1 MRIMFVG
8 VGALGSYFGGSL
20 AEAGHDV
27 TLLIR
32 NKAHRDAIRADG
44 LILNRGGVE
53 TRINPVVVD
62 AETAADAGIADLV
75 IVFTK
80 TGATK
85 AALQAATPVIGQDT
99 RLVTVQNGLGNAE
112 ALAAFVPMDQVIYG
126 TTMAPGDMVAPGVVS
141 THGSHVT
148 QFCAAGDNPVTA
160 RMADDLA
167 AMLSAAG
174 IDTRVNPNVDRVIWV
189 KVAFNCA
196 MNSLCALLDTSPGPL
211 LDSGEIKALVT
222 ATIMEGCD
230 VAAAVG
236 VEVDHDGVYRTLD
249 VVHREHREHVPS
261 MLVDFR
267 NRQPTEIA
275 SLNGAVVALGAGY
288 GVPTPRNETL
298 LALVRARE
306 AQYLKPRRKN

>member
-1 MRIMFVG
+1 MRIIFVG
-8 VGALGSYFGGSL
+8 VGALGSYFGGAL

-32 NKAHRDAIRADG
+32 NKAHRAAIRADG
-44 LILNRGGVE
+44 LILHRDGVE
-53 TRINPVVVD
+53 ARIDPVVVD
-62 AETAADAGIADLV
+62 TETAGDAGIADIV

-85 AALQAATPVIGQDT
+85 AALQAATPVIGPDT

-148 QFCAAGDNPVTA
+148 QFRAAGENPVTA

-174 IDTRVNPNVDRVIWV
+174 IDTRVNPDVDRVIWA

-211 LDSGEIKALVT
+211 LDSGEMKALVT

-236 VEVDHDGVYRTLD
+236 VEVDRDGVRRTLD
-249 VVHREHREHVPS
+249 MVHREHREHVPS

-267 NRQPTEIA
+267 NRQPTEIG
-275 SLNGAVVALGAGY
+275 SLNGAVVALGARH
-288 GVPTPRNETL
+288 GVLTPRNETL

-306 AQYLKPRRKN
+306 AQYLQP

>member
-1 MRIMFVG
+1 MFVG
-8 VGALGSYFGGSL
+8 VGALGSYFGGAL

-27 TLLIR
+27 NLLIR

-44 LILNRGGVE
+44 LILHRDGVE
-53 TRINPVVVD
+53 ARIDPVVVD
-62 AETAADAGIADLV
+62 TETAGDAGIADSI

-85 AALQAATPVIGQDT
+85 VALQAATPVIGPDT

-148 QFCAAGDNPVTA
+148 QFRAAGENPVTE

-174 IDTRVNPNVDRVIWV
+174 IDTRVNPDVDRVIWA

-211 LDSGEIKALVT
+211 LDSGEMKALVT

-236 VEVDHDGVYRTLD
+236 VEVDRDGVRRTLD
-249 VVHREHREHVPS
+249 MVHREHREHVPS

-267 NRQPTEIA
+267 NRQHRGPVSYTHLTLPT
-275 SLNGAVVALGAGY
+275 N
-288 GVPTPRNETL
+288 
-298 LALVRARE
+298 RE
-306 AQYLKPRRKN
+306 V

>member
-8 VGALGSYFGGSL
+8 VGALGSYFGGAL

-44 LILNRGGVE
+44 LILHRDGVE
-53 TRINPVVVD
+53 ARIDPVVVD
-62 AETAADAGIADLV
+62 TETAGDAGIADIV

-85 AALQAATPVIGQDT
+85 AALQAATPVIGPDT

-148 QFCAAGDNPVTA
+148 QFRAAGENPVTG
-160 RMADDLA
+160 RMANDLA

-174 IDTRVNPNVDRVIWV
+174 IDTRVNSDVDRVIWA

-211 LDSGEIKALVT
+211 LDSGEMKALVT

-236 VEVDHDGVYRTLD
+236 VEVDRDGVRRTLD
-249 VVHREHREHVPS
+249 MVHREHREHVPS

-267 NRQPTEIA
+267 NRQPTEIG
-275 SLNGAVVALGAGY
+275 SLNGAVVALGARH

-306 AQYLKPRRKN
+306 AQYLQP

>member
-8 VGALGSYFGGSL
+8 VGALGSYFGGAL

-44 LILNRGGVE
+44 LILHRDGVE
-53 TRINPVVVD
+53 ARIDPVVVD
-62 AETAADAGIADLV
+62 TETAGDAGIADIV

-85 AALQAATPVIGQDT
+85 AALQSATPVIGPDT

-148 QFCAAGDNPVTA
+148 QFRAAGDNPVTA
-160 RMADDLA
+160 KMADDLA

-174 IDTRVNPNVDRVIWV
+174 IDTRVNPDVDRVIWA

-211 LDSGEIKALVT
+211 LDSGEMKALVT

-236 VEVDHDGVYRTLD
+236 VEVDRDGVRRTLD
-249 VVHREHREHVPS
+249 IVHREHREHVPS

-275 SLNGAVVALGAGY
+275 SLNGAVVALGARH

-306 AQYLKPRRKN
+306 AQYLKP

>member
-1 MRIMFVG
+1 MRIIFVG
-8 VGALGSYFGGSL
+8 VGALGSYFGGAL

-44 LILNRGGVE
+44 LILHRDGVE
-53 TRINPVVVD
+53 ARIDPVVVD
-62 AETAADAGIADLV
+62 TETAGDAGIADIV

-85 AALQAATPVIGQDT
+85 AALQAATPVIGPDT

-148 QFCAAGDNPVTA
+148 QFRAAGENPVTG
-160 RMADDLA
+160 RMANDLA

-174 IDTRVNPNVDRVIWV
+174 IDTRVNSDVDRVIWA

-211 LDSGEIKALVT
+211 LDSGEMKALVT

-236 VEVDHDGVYRTLD
+236 VEVDRDGVRRTLD
-249 VVHREHREHVPS
+249 MVHREHREHVPS

-275 SLNGAVVALGAGY
+275 SLNGAVVALGARH

-306 AQYLKPRRKN
+306 AQYLQA

>member
-8 VGALGSYFGGSL
+8 VGALGSYFGGAL
-20 AEAGHDV
+20 AEGGHDV

-44 LILNRGGVE
+44 LILHRDGVE
-53 TRINPVVVD
+53 ARINPVVVD
-62 AETAADAGIADLV
+62 AETVDGAGIADIV

-85 AALQAATPVIGQDT
+85 AALQAATPVIGPDT
-99 RLVTVQNGLGNAE
+99 RLVTVQNGLGNTE

-148 QFCAAGDNPVTA
+148 QFCAAGENPVTG

-167 AMLSAAG
+167 AMLSSAG
-174 IDTRVNPNVDRVIWV
+174 IDTRVNPDVDQVIWA

-196 MNSLCALLDTSPGPL
+196 MNSLCALLDTSPGQL
-211 LDSGEIKALVT
+211 LDSGEMKALVK
-222 ATIMEGCD
+222 ATIMECCD

-236 VEVDHDGVYRTLD
+236 VEVDRDGVHQTLD
-249 VVHREHREHVPS
+249 MVHREHREHVPS

-267 NRQPTEIA
+267 NCQPTEIA
-275 SLNGAVVALGAGY
+275 SLNGAVVALGARH

-306 AQYLKPRRKN
+306 AQYLQA

>member
-8 VGALGSYFGGSL
+8 VGALGSYFGGAL

-44 LILNRGGVE
+44 LILHRDGVE
-53 TRINPVVVD
+53 ARIDPVVVD
-62 AETAADAGIADLV
+62 TETAGDAGIADIV

-85 AALQAATPVIGQDT
+85 AALQSATPVIGPDT

-148 QFCAAGDNPVTA
+148 QFRAAGENPVTA

-174 IDTRVNPNVDRVIWV
+174 IDTRVNPDVDRVIWA

-211 LDSGEIKALVT
+211 LDSGEMKALVT

-230 VAAAVG
+230 VAATVG
-236 VEVDHDGVYRTLD
+236 VEVDRDGVRRTLD
-249 VVHREHREHVPS
+249 MVHREHREHVPS

-267 NRQPTEIA
+267 NRQPTEIG
-275 SLNGAVVALGAGY
+275 SLNGAVVALGARH

-306 AQYLKPRRKN
+306 AQYLQP

>member
-8 VGALGSYFGGSL
+8 VGALGSYFGGAL

-44 LILNRGGVE
+44 LILHRDGVE
-53 TRINPVVVD
+53 ARIDPVVVD
-62 AETAADAGIADLV
+62 TETAGDAGIADIV

-85 AALQAATPVIGQDT
+85 AALQSATPVIGPDT

-148 QFCAAGDNPVTA
+148 QFRAAGENSVTA

-174 IDTRVNPNVDRVIWV
+174 IDTRVNPDVDRVIWA

-211 LDSGEIKALVT
+211 LDSGEMKALVT

-236 VEVDHDGVYRTLD
+236 VEVDRDGVRRTLD
-249 VVHREHREHVPS
+249 MVHREHREHVPS

-267 NRQPTEIA
+267 NRQPTEIG
-275 SLNGAVVALGAGY
+275 SLNGAVVALGARH

-306 AQYLKPRRKN
+306 AQYLQP

>member
-1 MRIMFVG
+1 MRIMIIG
-8 VGALGSYFGGSL
+8 VGALGSYFGGAL
-20 AEAGHDV
+20 AEGGHDV

-32 NKAHRDAIRADG
+32 NKAHRDAIRANG
-44 LILNRGGVE
+44 LILHRDGVE
-53 TRINPVVVD
+53 ARIDPVVVD
-62 AETAADAGIADLV
+62 AETSDQAGIADIV

-85 AALQAATPVIGQDT
+85 AALQAATPVIGPDT
-99 RLVTVQNGLGNAE
+99 RLVTVQNGLGNTE

-148 QFCAAGDNPVTA
+148 QFRAAGENPVTG
-160 RMADDLA
+160 RMANDLA

-174 IDTRVNPNVDRVIWV
+174 IDTRVNSDVDRVIWA

-196 MNSLCALLDTSPGPL
+196 MNSLCALLDTSPGQL
-211 LDSGEIKALVT
+211 LDSGETKALVK
-222 ATIMEGCD
+222 ATIMECCD

-236 VEVDHDGVYRTLD
+236 VEVDRDAVHRTLD
-249 VVHREHREHVPS
+249 MVHREHREHVPS

-267 NRQPTEIA
+267 NRQPTEIE
-275 SLNGAVVALGAGY
+275 SLNGAVVALGARH
-288 GVPTPRNETL
+288 GVPPPRNETL

-306 AQYLKPRRKN
+306 AQYLQA

>member
-8 VGALGSYFGGSL
+8 VGALGSYFGGAL

-44 LILNRGGVE
+44 LILHRDGVE
-53 TRINPVVVD
+53 ARIDPVVVD
-62 AETAADAGIADLV
+62 TETAGDAGIADIV

-85 AALQAATPVIGQDT
+85 AALQAATPVIGPDT

-148 QFCAAGDNPVTA
+148 QFRAAGENPVTA

-174 IDTRVNPNVDRVIWV
+174 IDTRVNPDVDRVIWA

-211 LDSGEIKALVT
+211 LDSGEMKALVT

-236 VEVDHDGVYRTLD
+236 VEVDRDGVRRTLD
-249 VVHREHREHVPS
+249 MVHREHREHVPS

-267 NRQPTEIA
+267 NRQPTEIG
-275 SLNGAVVALGAGY
+275 SLNGAVVALGARH

-306 AQYLKPRRKN
+306 AQYLQP

>member
-8 VGALGSYFGGSL
+8 VGALGSYFGGAL

-44 LILNRGGVE
+44 LILHRDGVE
-53 TRINPVVVD
+53 ARIDPVVVD
-62 AETAADAGIADLV
+62 TETAGDAGIADIV

-85 AALQAATPVIGQDT
+85 AALQAATPVIGPDT

-148 QFCAAGDNPVTA
+148 QFRAAGENSVTA

-174 IDTRVNPNVDRVIWV
+174 IDTRVNLDVDRVIWA

-196 MNSLCALLDTSPGPL
+196 MNSLCALLDTSPGQL
-211 LDSGEIKALVT
+211 LDSGETKALVK
-222 ATIMEGCD
+222 ATIMECCD

-236 VEVDHDGVYRTLD
+236 VEVDRDGVHRTLD
-249 VVHREHREHVPS
+249 MVHREHREHVPS

-267 NRQPTEIA
+267 NRQ
-275 SLNGAVVALGAGY
+275 
-288 GVPTPRNETL
+288 
-298 LALVRARE
+298 
-306 AQYLKPRRKN
+306 

>member
-8 VGALGSYFGGSL
+8 VGALGSYFGGAL

-44 LILNRGGVE
+44 LILHRDGVE
-53 TRINPVVVD
+53 ARIDPVVVD
-62 AETAADAGIADLV
+62 TETAGDAGIADIV

-85 AALQAATPVIGQDT
+85 AALQSATPVIGPDT

-148 QFCAAGDNPVTA
+148 QFRAAGDNPVTA
-160 RMADDLA
+160 KMADDLA

-174 IDTRVNPNVDRVIWV
+174 IDTRVNPDVDRVIWA

-211 LDSGEIKALVT
+211 LDSGEMKALVT

-236 VEVDHDGVYRTLD
+236 VEVDRDGVRRTLD
-249 VVHREHREHVPS
+249 MVHREHREHVPS

-267 NRQPTEIA
+267 NRQPTEIG
-275 SLNGAVVALGAGY
+275 SLNGAVVALGARH

-306 AQYLKPRRKN
+306 AQYLKP

>member
-8 VGALGSYFGGSL
+8 VGALGSYFGGAL

-32 NKAHRDAIRADG
+32 NRAHRDAIRSNG
-44 LILNRGGVE
+44 LILHRDGVE
-53 TRINPVVVD
+53 ARIDPEVVD
-62 AETAADAGIADLV
+62 AETAVEAGIADIV
-75 IVFTK
+75 VVFTK
-80 TGATK
+80 TGATD
-85 AALQAATPVIGQDT
+85 AALQAAKPVIGPDT
-99 RLVTVQNGLGNAE
+99 RLVTVQNGLGNAD

-148 QFCAAGDNPVTA
+148 QFRAAGDNPVTA
-160 RMADDLA
+160 KMADDLA
-167 AMLSAAG
+167 TMLSDAG
-174 IDTRVNPNVDRVIWV
+174 IDTRVNPDVDRVIWA

-211 LDSGEIKALVT
+211 LDSGEMKALVT
-222 ATIMEGCD
+222 AVIMEGCD
-230 VAAAVG
+230 VASAVG
-236 VEVDHDGVYRTLD
+236 IEVDRDGVRKTLD
-249 VVHREHREHVPS
+249 MVHSEHREHVPS

-267 NRQPTEIA
+267 NHQPTEIA
-275 SLNGAVVALGAGY
+275 SLNGAVVALGAAH

-306 AQYLKPRRKN
+306 AQYLQA

>member
-8 VGALGSYFGGSL
+8 VGALGSYFGGAL

-44 LILNRGGVE
+44 LILHRDGVE
-53 TRINPVVVD
+53 ARIDPVVVD
-62 AETAADAGIADLV
+62 TETAGDAGIADIV

-85 AALQAATPVIGQDT
+85 AALQAATPVIGPDT

-148 QFCAAGDNPVTA
+148 QFRAAGENPVTA

-167 AMLSAAG
+167 AMLSAAR
-174 IDTRVNPNVDRVIWV
+174 IDTRVNPDVDRVIWA

-211 LDSGEIKALVT
+211 LDSGEMKALVT

-236 VEVDHDGVYRTLD
+236 VEVDRDGVRRTLD
-249 VVHREHREHVPS
+249 MVHREHREHVPS

-275 SLNGAVVALGAGY
+275 SLNGAVVALGARH

-306 AQYLKPRRKN
+306 AQYLQP

>member
-8 VGALGSYFGGSL
+8 VGALGSYFGGAL

-44 LILNRGGVE
+44 LILHRDGVE
-53 TRINPVVVD
+53 ARIDPVVVD
-62 AETAADAGIADLV
+62 TETAGDAGIADIV

-85 AALQAATPVIGQDT
+85 AALQAATPVIGPDT

-148 QFCAAGDNPVTA
+148 QFRAAGENPVTA

-174 IDTRVNPNVDRVIWV
+174 IDTRVNPDVDRVIWA

-211 LDSGEIKALVT
+211 LDSGEMKALVT

-236 VEVDHDGVYRTLD
+236 VEVDRDGVRRTLD
-249 VVHREHREHVPS
+249 MVHREHREHVPS

-267 NRQPTEIA
+267 NRQPTEIG
-275 SLNGAVVALGAGY
+275 SLNGAVVALGARH

-298 LALVRARE
+298 LALVCARE
-306 AQYLKPRRKN
+306 AQYLQP

>member
-8 VGALGSYFGGSL
+8 VGALGSYFGGAL
-20 AEAGHDV
+20 AEGGHDV

-32 NKAHRDAIRADG
+32 NKAHRDAIRANG
-44 LILNRGGVE
+44 LILHRDGVE
-53 TRINPVVVD
+53 ARIDPVVVD
-62 AETAADAGIADLV
+62 AETADQAGIADIV

-85 AALQAATPVIGQDT
+85 AALQAATPVIGPDT
-99 RLVTVQNGLGNAE
+99 RLVTVQNGLGNTE

-126 TTMAPGDMVAPGVVS
+126 TTMAPGDMVSPGVVS

-148 QFCAAGDNPVTA
+148 QFRAAGENPVTG
-160 RMADDLA
+160 RMADDLS
-167 AMLSAAG
+167 AMLSSAG
-174 IDTRVNPNVDRVIWV
+174 IDTRVNPEVDRVIWA

-196 MNSLCALLDTSPGPL
+196 MNSLCALLDTSPGQL
-211 LDSGEIKALVT
+211 LDSGEMKALVKAIT
-222 ATIMEGCD
+222 MECCE

-236 VEVDHDGVYRTLD
+236 VEVDRDGVYRTLD
-249 VVHREHREHVPS
+249 MVHREHREHVPS

-275 SLNGAVVALGAGY
+275 SLNGAVVALGARHR
-288 GVPTPRNETL
+288 VPTPRNETL

-306 AQYLKPRRKN
+306 AQYLQP

>member
-8 VGALGSYFGGSL
+8 VGALGSYFGGAL

-44 LILNRGGVE
+44 LILHRDGVE
-53 TRINPVVVD
+53 ARIDPVVVD
-62 AETAADAGIADLV
+62 TETAGDAGIADIV

-85 AALQAATPVIGQDT
+85 AALQAATPVIGPDT

-148 QFCAAGDNPVTA
+148 QFRAAGENPVTA

-174 IDTRVNPNVDRVIWV
+174 IDTRVNPDVDRVIWA

-211 LDSGEIKALVT
+211 LDSGEMKALVT

-230 VAAAVG
+230 VAVAVG
-236 VEVDHDGVYRTLD
+236 VEVDRDGVRRTLD
-249 VVHREHREHVPS
+249 MVHREHREHVPS

-267 NRQPTEIA
+267 NRQPTEIG
-275 SLNGAVVALGAGY
+275 SLNGAVVALGARH

-306 AQYLKPRRKN
+306 AQYLKP

>member
-8 VGALGSYFGGSL
+8 VGALGSYFGGAL

-44 LILNRGGVE
+44 LILHRDGVE
-53 TRINPVVVD
+53 ARSDPVVVD
-62 AETAADAGIADLV
+62 TETAGDAGIADIV

-85 AALQAATPVIGQDT
+85 AALQAATPVIGPDT

-148 QFCAAGDNPVTA
+148 QFRAAGDNPVTA
-160 RMADDLA
+160 KMADDLA

-174 IDTRVNPNVDRVIWV
+174 IDTRVNPDVDRVIWA

-211 LDSGEIKALVT
+211 LDSGEMKALVT

-236 VEVDHDGVYRTLD
+236 VEVDRDGVRRTLD
-249 VVHREHREHVPS
+249 MVHREHREHVPS

-267 NRQPTEIA
+267 NRQPTEIG
-275 SLNGAVVALGAGY
+275 SLNGAVVALGARH

-306 AQYLKPRRKN
+306 AQYLQP

>member
-8 VGALGSYFGGSL
+8 VGALGSYFGGAL

-32 NKAHRDAIRADG
+32 NRAHRDAIRSNG
-44 LILNRGGVE
+44 LILHRDGVE
-53 TRINPVVVD
+53 ARIDPEVVD
-62 AETAADAGIADLV
+62 AETAAEAGIADIV
-75 IVFTK
+75 VVFTK
-80 TGATK
+80 TGATD
-85 AALQAATPVIGQDT
+85 AALRAAKPVIGPGT
-99 RLVTVQNGLGNAE
+99 RLVTVQNGLGNADT
-112 ALAAFVPMDQVIYG
+112 LAVFVPMDQVIYG

-148 QFCAAGDNPVTA
+148 QFRAAGDNPVTA
-160 RMADDLA
+160 KMADDLA
-167 AMLSAAG
+167 TMLSDAG
-174 IDTRVNPNVDRVIWV
+174 IDTRVNPDVDRVIWA

-211 LDSGEIKALVT
+211 LDSGEMKALVT
-222 ATIMEGCD
+222 AVIMEGCD
-230 VAAAVG
+230 VACAVG
-236 VEVDHDGVYRTLD
+236 IEVDRDGVRKTLD
-249 VVHREHREHVPS
+249 MVHREHREHVPS

-267 NRQPTEIA
+267 NHQPTEIE
-275 SLNGAVVALGAGY
+275 SLNGAVVALGAAH

-306 AQYLKPRRKN
+306 AQYLQA

>member
-8 VGALGSYFGGSL
+8 VGALGSYFGGAL

-44 LILNRGGVE
+44 LILHRDGVE
-53 TRINPVVVD
+53 ARIDPVVVD
-62 AETAADAGIADLV
+62 TETAGDAGIADIV

-85 AALQAATPVIGQDT
+85 AALQAATPVIGPDT

-148 QFCAAGDNPVTA
+148 QFRAAGENPVTA

-174 IDTRVNPNVDRVIWV
+174 IDTRVNPDVDRVIWA

-211 LDSGEIKALVT
+211 LDSGEMKALVT

-236 VEVDHDGVYRTLD
+236 VEVDRDGVRRTLD
-249 VVHREHREHVPS
+249 MVHREHREHVPS

-275 SLNGAVVALGAGY
+275 SLNGAVVALGARH

-306 AQYLKPRRKN
+306 AQYLQP

>member
-1 MRIMFVG
+1 MRIIFVG
-8 VGALGSYFGGSL
+8 VGALGSYFGGAL

-44 LILNRGGVE
+44 LILHRDGVE
-53 TRINPVVVD
+53 ARIDPVVVD
-62 AETAADAGIADLV
+62 TETAGDAGIADIV

-85 AALQAATPVIGQDT
+85 AALQAATPVIGPDT

-148 QFCAAGDNPVTA
+148 QFRAAGENPVTG
-160 RMADDLA
+160 RMANDLA

-174 IDTRVNPNVDRVIWV
+174 IDTRVNSDVDRVIWA

-196 MNSLCALLDTSPGPL
+196 MNSLCALLDTSPGQL
-211 LDSGEIKALVT
+211 LDSGETKALVK
-222 ATIMEGCD
+222 ATIMECCD

-236 VEVDHDGVYRTLD
+236 VEVDRDGVHRTLD
-249 VVHREHREHVPS
+249 MVHREHRGHVPS

-275 SLNGAVVALGAGY
+275 SLNGAVVALGARH

-306 AQYLKPRRKN
+306 AQYLKA

>member
-8 VGALGSYFGGSL
+8 VGALGSYFGGAL
-20 AEAGHDV
+20 AEGGHDV

-32 NKAHRDAIRADG
+32 NKAHRDAIRANG
-44 LILNRGGVE
+44 LILHRDGVE
-53 TRINPVVVD
+53 ARIDPVVVD
-62 AETAADAGIADLV
+62 AETADQAGIADIV

-85 AALQAATPVIGQDT
+85 AALQAATPVIGPDT
-99 RLVTVQNGLGNAE
+99 RLVTVQNGLGNTE

-148 QFCAAGDNPVTA
+148 QFRAAGESPVTA

-174 IDTRVNPNVDRVIWV
+174 IDTRVNPDVDRVIWA

-211 LDSGEIKALVT
+211 LDSGEMKALVT

-230 VAAAVG
+230 VADAVG
-236 VEVDHDGVYRTLD
+236 VEVDRDGVHRTLEM
-249 VVHREHREHVPS
+249 VHREHRGHVPS

-275 SLNGAVVALGAGY
+275 SLNGAVVALGARH

-306 AQYLKPRRKN
+306 AQYLKP

>member
-8 VGALGSYFGGSL
+8 VGALGSYFGGAL

-44 LILNRGGVE
+44 LILHRDGVE
-53 TRINPVVVD
+53 ARIDPVVVD
-62 AETAADAGIADLV
+62 TETAGDAGIADIV

-85 AALQAATPVIGQDT
+85 AALQAATPVIGPDT

-148 QFCAAGDNPVTA
+148 QFRAAGENPVTA

-174 IDTRVNPNVDRVIWV
+174 IDARVNPDVDRVIWA

-211 LDSGEIKALVT
+211 LDSGEMKALVT

-236 VEVDHDGVYRTLD
+236 VEVDRDGVRRTLD
-249 VVHREHREHVPS
+249 MVHREHREHVPS

-267 NRQPTEIA
+267 NRQPTEIG
-275 SLNGAVVALGAGY
+275 SLNGAVVALGARH

-306 AQYLKPRRKN
+306 AQYLQP

>member
-1 MRIMFVG
+1 MRIIFVG
-8 VGALGSYFGGSL
+8 VGALGSYFGGVL

-44 LILNRGGVE
+44 LILNRDGVE
-53 TRINPVVVD
+53 ARIDPVVVD
-62 AETAADAGIADLV
+62 TETAGDAGIADIV

-85 AALQAATPVIGQDT
+85 AALQAATPVIGPDT

-148 QFCAAGDNPVTA
+148 QFRAAGDSLLTA
-160 RMADDLA
+160 KMAYDLA

-174 IDTRVNPNVDRVIWV
+174 IDTRVNPDVDRVIWA

-211 LDSGEIKALVT
+211 LDSDEMKALVT

-230 VAAAVG
+230 VADAVG
-236 VEVDHDGVYRTLD
+236 VEVDRDGVHRTLAM
-249 VVHREHREHVPS
+249 VHCEHRGHVPS

-275 SLNGAVVALGAGY
+275 SLNGAVVALGARH

-306 AQYLKPRRKN
+306 AQYLKL

>member
-8 VGALGSYFGGSL
+8 VGALGSYFGGAL

-44 LILNRGGVE
+44 LILHRDGVE
-53 TRINPVVVD
+53 ARINPVVVD
-62 AETAADAGIADLV
+62 TETAGDAGIADIV

-85 AALQAATPVIGQDT
+85 AALQAATPVIGPDT

-148 QFCAAGDNPVTA
+148 QFRAAGENPVTA

-174 IDTRVNPNVDRVIWV
+174 IDTRVNPDVDRVIWA

-211 LDSGEIKALVT
+211 LDSGEMKALVT

-236 VEVDHDGVYRTLD
+236 VEVDRDGVRRTLD
-249 VVHREHREHVPS
+249 MVHREHREHVPS

-267 NRQPTEIA
+267 NRQPTEIG
-275 SLNGAVVALGAGY
+275 SLNGAVVALGARH

-306 AQYLKPRRKN
+306 AQYLQP

>member
-8 VGALGSYFGGSL
+8 VGALGSYFGGAL

-44 LILNRGGVE
+44 LILHRDGVE
-53 TRINPVVVD
+53 ARIDPVVVD
-62 AETAADAGIADLV
+62 TETAGDAGIADIV

-85 AALQAATPVIGQDT
+85 AALQSATPVIGPDT

-148 QFCAAGDNPVTA
+148 QFRAAGENPVTA

-174 IDTRVNPNVDRVIWV
+174 IDTRVNPDVDRVIWA

-211 LDSGEIKALVT
+211 LDSGEMKALVT

-236 VEVDHDGVYRTLD
+236 VEVDRDGVRRTLD
-249 VVHREHREHVPS
+249 MVHREHREHVPS

-267 NRQPTEIA
+267 NRQPTEIG
-275 SLNGAVVALGAGY
+275 SLNGAVVALGARH

-306 AQYLKPRRKN
+306 AQYLQP

>member
-1 MRIMFVG
+1 MRIIFVG
-8 VGALGSYFGGSL
+8 VGALGSYFGGAL

-32 NKAHRDAIRADG
+32 NKAHRDAIRANG
-44 LILNRGGVE
+44 LILHRDGVE
-53 TRINPVVVD
+53 ARIDPVVVD
-62 AETAADAGIADLV
+62 AETADQAGIADIV

-85 AALQAATPVIGQDT
+85 AALQAATPVIGPDT

-148 QFCAAGDNPVTA
+148 QFRAAGENPVTG

-174 IDTRVNPNVDRVIWV
+174 IDTRVNSDVDRVIWA

-196 MNSLCALLDTSPGPL
+196 MNSLCALLDMSPGQL
-211 LDSGEIKALVT
+211 LDSGEMKALVK
-222 ATIMEGCD
+222 ATIMECCE
-230 VAAAVG
+230 VAVAVG
-236 VEVDHDGVYRTLD
+236 VEVDRDGVHRTLD
-249 VVHREHREHVPS
+249 MVHREHREHVPS

-275 SLNGAVVALGAGY
+275 SLNGAVVALGARH
-288 GVPTPRNETL
+288 GVPTLRNETL

-306 AQYLKPRRKN
+306 AQYLKP

>member
-8 VGALGSYFGGSL
+8 VGALGSYFGGAL

-32 NKAHRDAIRADG
+32 NRAHRDAIRANG
-44 LILNRGGVE
+44 LLLHRDGVE
-53 TRINPVVVD
+53 TRIEPVVVD
-62 AETAADAGIADLV
+62 AEIADGAGIADIV

-85 AALQAATPVIGQDT
+85 AALQAATPVIGPDT

-148 QFCAAGDNPVTA
+148 QFRATGENPVTA

-174 IDTRVNPNVDRVIWV
+174 IDTRVNPDVDRVIWA

-211 LDSGEIKALVT
+211 LDSGEMKALVT

-236 VEVDHDGVYRTLD
+236 VEVDRDGVRRTLD
-249 VVHREHREHVPS
+249 MVHLEHREHVPS

-267 NRQPTEIA
+267 NRQPTEIG
-275 SLNGAVVALGAGY
+275 SLNGAVVSAGARH

-306 AQYLKPRRKN
+306 AQYLKP